1 MNGVGEELVEYVKSF
16 KSAANDLNA
25 KDLSLRVTT
34 QNVIKCAFS
43 IDPKCFDRKIE
54 SEFMEMGRELFAPS
68 LLTGIKSLKKRIA
81 PKWAIDFIP
90 LGLVSPKIDKFFRHL
105 VDTNKASRSN
115 GNQCSDIFQMLIQ
128 LQEKYGNFN
137 QFDDYYSEIEMNHRL
152 FLQA

>member
-1 MNGVGEELVEYVKSF
+1 MNGVGEELVEYLKSF
-16 KSAANDLNA
+16 KAAANDFNA
-25 KDLSLRVTT
+25 KDLSLRFTT

-43 IDPKCFDRKIE
+43 IDPKCFDPKTE

-68 LLTGIKSLKKRIA
+68 LLVGIKSWKRRIA
-81 PKWAIDFIP
+81 SKWAIDFIP

-115 GNQCSDIFQMLIQ
+115 GNHSSDILQMLIQ
-128 LQEKYGNFN
+128 VQEKYGNFN
-137 QFDDYYSEIEMNHRL
+137 QFSYSEIEMKHRL